1 MRNLVIYPS
10 FLCPFACAFCVT
22 KNKSSYNEILSIEKL
37 DKFLNSHQN
46 CFDKIIISGGE
57 PMALKKDYFNQLID
71 TIKKYNYNITI
82 NSYPYNIDNYREDV
96 EYNLSYDFMARAR
109 ALEVWENLLRFP
121 KKFDITV
128 TISPMI
134 FKYHP
139 NAILQKLS
147 LLPNIKSVEFV
158 PYCKNESSQYD
169 ITKNNCLDKFNKM
182 ILSSKLNVPYKLVN
196 KEKLRN
202 KILNEKQNL
211 VDICL
216 LPNGELYYQDFDNEI
231 LKFIKTDD
239 SILTKNISL
248 IYPDNIDL
256 YSQQL
261 IQWSQEN
268 EI

>member
-37 DKFLNSHQN
+37 NNFLSSHQN
-46 CFDKIIISGGE
+46 IFNNIIISGGE
-57 PMALKKDYFNQLID
+57 PMALKKDYFNQLIN
-71 TIKKYNYNITI
+71 TIKQYYSNITI
-82 NSYPYNIDNYREDV
+82 NSYPYNIDNYREDI
-96 EYNLSYDFMARAR
+96 EYNFSYDFMARSR

-121 KKFDITV
+121 KKFDITI
-128 TISPMI
+128 TISPVI

-147 LLPNIKSVEFV
+147 LLPNIKSVEFI
-158 PYCKNESSQYD
+158 PYCKNESSQFD

-182 ILSSKLNVPYKLVN
+182 ILSSKLNVPYKLIN

-202 KILNEKQNL
+202 KILGKQPEL
-211 VDICL
+211 IDLCL
-216 LPNGELYYQDFDNEI
+216 LPNGELYYQTF
-231 LKFIKTDD
+231 
-239 SILTKNISL
+239 
-248 IYPDNIDL
+248 
-256 YSQQL
+256 QQL

>member
-10 FLCPFACAFCVT
+10 FLCPFACAFCSF
-22 KNKSSYNEILSIEKL
+22 KNKSSLNEILSIEKL
-37 DKFLNSHQN
+37 NDFLNSYHHHFN
-46 CFDKIIISGGE
+46 NIIISGGE

-71 TIKKYNYNITI
+71 TIKQFNTNITI
-82 NSYPYNIDNYREDV
+82 NSYPYNIDNYREDI
-96 EYNLSYDFMARAR
+96 EYNFSYDFMARAR
-109 ALEVWENLLRFP
+109 ALETWENLLRFP

-147 LLPNIKSVEFV
+147 LLPNIKNVEFV
-158 PYCKNESSQYD
+158 PYCKNESSQFD

-182 ILSSKLNVPYKLVN
+182 ILSSKLNIPFKLIN

-202 KILNEKQNL
+202 KILGKPNNL
-211 VDICL
+211 IDICL
-216 LPNGELYYQDFDNEI
+216 LPDGEIYYQDFDNEI
-231 LKFIKTDD
+231 LKFNKTDN
-239 SILTKNISL
+239 SIFEKNINL
-248 IYPDNIDL
+248 TYPDNIDL

-261 IQWSQEN
+261 IQWSQDN